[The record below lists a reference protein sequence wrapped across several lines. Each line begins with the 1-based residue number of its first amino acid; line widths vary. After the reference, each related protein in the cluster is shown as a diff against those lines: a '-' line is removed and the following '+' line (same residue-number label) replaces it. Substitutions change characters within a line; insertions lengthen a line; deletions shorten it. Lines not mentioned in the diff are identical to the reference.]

1 MCKNNKTLLKICYE
15 KSIFEDNFYEYNNQY
30 IMDFSLTEE
39 HIMIRDAA
47 RDFAQTELLPGVIE
61 RDNAQTFPDELVR
74 KMGEVGFLGIMV
86 DPKYGG
92 SGMDAISY
100 VLIMEE
106 LSKIDASA
114 SVMVSVNNSLVCYGL
129 EAYGTEEQK
138 QKYLTKL
145 ATGEQIGAFCLSEPE
160 AGSDATSQATTAE
173 DKGDYYLLN
182 GTKNWITNGG
192 RAGVYLVIAQT
203 DRSKKHRGINAFIVE
218 AGMEGFHVGP
228 KEDKLGIRGS
238 DTHTLQFND
247 VKVPKE
253 NRIGEDGFGFK
264 FAMKT
269 LSGGRIGIAA
279 QALGIASGSYELA
292 LKYSKERKA
301 FGTEICNHQ
310 AIAFKLADMHT
321 EVEAARMLVMKAAW
335 DKDQGNNY
343 DMSGAM
349 AKLYASKVAMEQ
361 SVEAVQIHGGNGF
374 VKDYHVERLMR
385 DAKITQIYEGTSE
398 IQKIVISRGIIKG

>member
-1 MCKNNKTLLKICYE
+1 
-15 KSIFEDNFYEYNNQY
+15 
-30 IMDFSLTEE
+30 MDFSLTEE
-39 HIMIRDAA
+39 HLMIRDAA

-61 RDNAQTFPDELVR
+61 RDEKQEFPQELVK
-74 KMGEVGFLGIMV
+74 KMGDLGFMGIMV

-92 SGMDAISY
+92 SGMDTISY
-100 VLIMEE
+100 VLVMEE

-129 EAYGTEEQK
+129 QAYGTEEQK

-160 AGSDATSQATTAE
+160 AGSDATSQATTAI
-173 DKGDYYLLN
+173 DKGDHYVIN

-192 RAGVYLVIAQT
+192 RSDVYLVIAQT
-203 DRSKKHRGINAFIVE
+203 DREKGHRGINAFIVE
-218 AGMEGFHVGP
+218 KGMEGFHIGP
-228 KEDKLGIRGS
+228 KEYKLGIRGS

-279 QALGIASGSYELA
+279 QALGIASGAYELA

-310 AIAFKLADMHT
+310 AIAFKLADMYT
-321 EVEAARMLVMKAAW
+321 EIEAARLLVMKAAYE
-335 DKDQGNNY
+335 KDQGKNY
-343 DMSGAM
+343 DMASAM

-361 SVEAVQIHGGNGF
+361 TVEAVQIHGGNGF
-374 VKDYHVERLMR
+374 VKEYHVERLMR

-398 IQKIVISRGIIKG
+398 IQKIVISRGVIKG

>member
-1 MCKNNKTLLKICYE
+1 
-15 KSIFEDNFYEYNNQY
+15 
-30 IMDFSLTEE
+30 MDFNLTEE

-61 RDNAQTFPDELVR
+61 RDNAQTFPNELVR
-74 KMGEVGFLGIMV
+74 KMGDLGFMGIMV

-114 SVMVSVNNSLVCYGL
+114 SVMVSVNNSLVCYGI
-129 EAYGTEEQK
+129 ESYGTEEQK

-145 ATGEQIGAFCLSEPE
+145 ATGEFIGAFCLSEPE
-160 AGSDATSQATTAE
+160 AGSDATSQATTAI
-173 DKGDYYLLN
+173 DKGDHYVIN

-192 RAGVYLVIAQT
+192 RSDVYLVIAQT
-203 DRSKKHRGINAFIVE
+203 DREKGHRGINAFIVE
-218 AGMEGFHVGP
+218 KGMEGFDIGP

-279 QALGIASGSYELA
+279 QALGIASGAYELA

-310 AIAFKLADMHT
+310 AIAFKLADMYT
-321 EVEAARMLVMKAAW
+321 EIEAARMLVMKSAW
-335 DKDQGNNY
+335 DKDHGNNY
-343 DMSGAM
+343 DRSSAM

-361 SVEAVQIHGGNGF
+361 TVEAVQIHGGNGF
-374 VKDYHVERLMR
+374 VKEYHVERLMR